1 MVVFIIHKHMINVN
15 SVVLM
20 DKLISLKITVI
31 GETQVVVGH
40 QQIWELMLTVLTVH
54 LIMVIHG
61 IVIHV
66 FHLMEV
72 IVIMLFITRHIMNVK
87 HQVINTVHTSL
98 LIRKLKDYISV
109 LKNVLITK

>member
-1 MVVFIIHKHMINVN
+1 MINVN
-15 SVVLM
+15 SVVSM

-31 GETQVVVGH
+31 GEIQVVVGH

-66 FHLMEV
+66 LNLV
-72 IVIMLFITRHIMNVK
+72 KKIVIMLFITRHIMNVK
-87 HQVINTVHTSL
+87 HQVINTVHTFSL
-98 LIRKLKDYISV
+98 VKKTLIYIYVKKNHV
-109 LKNVLITK
+109 LKMEK

>member
-1 MVVFIIHKHMINVN
+1 MINVN

-40 QQIWELMLTVLTVH
+40 QQIWELMLTVLIVH

-66 FHLMEV
+66 LNLV
-72 IVIMLFITRHIMNVK
+72 KKIVIMLFITRHIMNVK

>member
-1 MVVFIIHKHMINVN
+1 MINVN

-31 GETQVVVGH
+31 GEIQVVVGH

-54 LIMVIHG
+54 LIMVMIG

-109 LKNVLITK
+109 LKNVLVIK